1 VEYEIG
7 QDDNGKAK
15 AVNVKAPG
23 GGPCSGPRK
32 PRIRRGTGSAAAAGK
47 RRTNGGGG
55 DDGGKGGVGGGG
67 GGEGTKGGKVK
78 GRPVKPKEPFWHDE
92 LKDNVKNALEVKDIR
107 KTTGTVDVSVGSARV
122 KLGTNGYSSVAHA
135 RGLLAEGSFTCD
147 EEGNVSLIWEHRLVC
162 ANGLWSA
169 MDDKS
174 TLPTAFNLA
183 DGEYNMKICCHL
195 FL

>member
-15 AVNVKAPG
+15 AINVKAPG

-32 PRIRRGTGSAAAAGK
+32 PRIRRGTGSAAGK
-47 RRTNGGGG
+47 RRATGSGGG
-55 DDGGKGGVGGGG
+55 DDGGKGGG
-67 GGEGTKGGKVK
+67 GGEGTKGKVK
-78 GRPVKPKEPFWHDE
+78 GPVKAKEPFWHDE
-92 LKDNVKNALEVKDIR
+92 LNDDVKNALEAKDIR

-147 EEGNVSLIWEHRLVC
+147 KEGNVSLIWEHRLVC
-162 ANGLWSA
+162 SNGLWSA
-169 MDDKS
+169 TDDTS

-183 DGEYNMKICCHL
+183 DGEYNI
-195 FL
+195 